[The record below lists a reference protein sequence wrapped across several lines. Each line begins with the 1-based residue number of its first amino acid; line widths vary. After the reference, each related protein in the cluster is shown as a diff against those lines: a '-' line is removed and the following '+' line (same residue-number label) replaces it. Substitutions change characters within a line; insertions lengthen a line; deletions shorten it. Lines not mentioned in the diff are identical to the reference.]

1 MWRGRSQLGTSPVSV
16 SIRADVVSCQRSDAC
31 QDPERIE
38 RAITIAETNRL
49 KSGSS
54 IEPMF
59 TRRDLLARLAGI
71 AALPVTAAW
80 CERSPPAAS
89 ISQVADT
96 LHYSSLAQ
104 IAKLIAE
111 RQLQSLDLTRQ
122 LLDRIAAVDVRLQS
136 YVTVMTDQA
145 LASARRADDEIRAG
159 RYRGPLHG
167 VPIAAKDLCYTR
179 GVRTMAGTKVFADF
193 VPNFDATVIAR
204 LEAAGAVM
212 LGKLALCEGAFGPY
226 YPGFQVPVNPWDA
239 TRWSGVSSSGSG
251 VATAAG
257 LCFASVG
264 TDTGG
269 SIRYPSAANGCVG
282 LKPTYGRA
290 SRYGVFALAPSMDHV
305 GPMTRTVEDAAIMFE
320 AMAGADPQDPTSLPD
335 PVPAARAELARG
347 VAGLRIGF
355 DRRYA
360 TDNVD
365 ADVAAAM
372 EEVLATLTRLGA
384 KVVPVAMPDVS
395 QVPNA
400 WFDLCYAEALAVHAS
415 TFPSRAADYGPGMR
429 AVLEAGQRL
438 APAQFAAATR
448 VRTEVS
454 ASIHSML
461 DTVDCL
467 VCPSMSNSA
476 RTKESD
482 PYDED
487 SVETW
492 SALVRNDIHT
502 QPFNFSG
509 SPTLSVPCGF
519 SADGLPLS
527 AQFVGRKLSE
537 AMLCRIGHA
546 YEQATPWHLK
556 HPAV

>member
-1 MWRGRSQLGTSPVSV
+1 VGDVTRRHIVQSLLAAPALAGLSPALRASDDHG
-16 SIRADVVSCQRSDAC
+16 SPLHYASLADVAALIAAREIRPSDLT
-31 QDPERIE
+31 QQMLERI
-38 RAITIAETNRL
+38 AT
-49 KSGSS
+49 
-54 IEPMF
+54 
-59 TRRDLLARLAGI
+59 
-71 AALPVTAAW
+71 
-80 CERSPPAAS
+80 
-89 ISQVADT
+89 
-96 LHYSSLAQ
+96 
-104 IAKLIAE
+104 
-111 RQLQSLDLTRQ
+111 
-122 LLDRIAAVDVRLQS
+122 VDERLQS
-136 YVTVMTDQA
+136 YVTVMAEQA
-145 LASARRADDEIRAG
+145 LANARRADAEIAAG

-167 VPIAAKDLCYTR
+167 VPIGVKDLCYTR

-193 VPNFDATVIAR
+193 VPDYDATAVAR
-204 LEAAGAVM
+204 LEAAGAVI
-212 LGKLALCEGAFGPY
+212 LGKLVLCEGAFGPY
-226 YPGFQVPVNPWDA
+226 YPGYQVPVNPWDA

-269 SIRYPSAANGCVG
+269 SIRYPSAVNGCVG
-282 LKPTYGRA
+282 LKPTYGRV
-290 SRYGVFALAPSMDHV
+290 SRYGVFALAPSMDHT
-305 GPMTRTVEDAAIMFE
+305 GPMARTVEDAAILFE
-320 AMAGADPQDPTSLPD
+320 AMAGADPKDPTSLPD
-335 PVPAARAELARG
+335 PVPAARSELRRG
-347 VAGLRIGF
+347 VAGLRLGF

-365 ADVAAAM
+365 ADVAEAM
-372 EEVLATLTRLGA
+372 DDVLATLTRLGA
-384 KVVPVAMPDVS
+384 SVVPVAMPDVS

-415 TFPSRAADYGPGMR
+415 TYPSRAGDYGPGMR

-438 APAQFAAATR
+438 APSKFAEATR
-448 VRTEVS
+448 IRAEVS

-461 DTVDCL
+461 EDVDCL

-476 RTKESD
+476 RPKETD

-487 SVETW
+487 SAETW
-492 SALVRNDIHT
+492 NALVRNDIHT

-527 AQFVGRKLSE
+527 VQFVGRKLSE
-537 AMLCRIGHA
+537 SVLCRIGHA

-556 HPAV
+556 HPPV